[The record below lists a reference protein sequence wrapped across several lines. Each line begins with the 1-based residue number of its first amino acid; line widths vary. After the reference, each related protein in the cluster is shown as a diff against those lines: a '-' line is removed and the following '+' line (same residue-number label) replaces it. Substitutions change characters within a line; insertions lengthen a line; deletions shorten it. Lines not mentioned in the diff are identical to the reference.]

1 MAQKFLRKT
10 LKGVGAAGSAFSA
23 VPAGK
28 VWIILGCNIAN
39 ASGTGQQTG
48 RLTYN
53 DGVNE
58 IEIVPS
64 PAQVPVGGSLLGSG
78 GDGKDVLIPG
88 DVVKVYVATGT
99 GDVWLS
105 YMEVDQA

>member
-1 MAQKFLRKT
+1 MAQKFLSLG
-10 LKGVGAAGSAFSA
+10 LKSVGSGGSSFAA
-23 VPAGK
+23 VPASK
-28 VWIILGCNIAN
+28 AWIVLACNVAN

-48 RLTYN
+48 RITYTRS
-53 DGVNE
+53 GVE
-58 IEIVPS
+58 YDVVPAA
-64 PAQVPVGGSLLGSG
+64 AQIPVGGSLLGAG
-78 GDGKDVLIPG
+78 ADGKDVLLPG

>member
-1 MAQKFLRKT
+1 MAQKYLSLP
-10 LKGVGAAGSAFSA
+10 LKSVGAGGSAFGA

-28 VWIILGCNIAN
+28 VWILIGLNVAN
-39 ASGTGQQTG
+39 ASQTTQQTG
-48 RLTYN
+48 RVTYTRA
-53 DGVNE
+53 GVE
-58 IEIVPS
+58 YEIVPA
-64 PAQVPVGGSLLGSG
+64 PANIGVGGSLAPI
-78 GDGKDVLIPG
+78 GDAGKDVLIPG